1 MSAYPPKLTVE
12 ADIPDQT
19 ASSSFDHLVG
29 AGEQPVGNLEAERFG
44 GFEVDHKFILGRVL
58 HRQVGWLLA
67 LEVQAT

>member
-1 MSAYPPKLTVE
+1 
-12 ADIPDQT
+12 
-19 ASSSFDHLVG
+19 
-29 AGEQPVGNLEAERFG
+29 LEAERFG